1 MWRVRTLTFCSRGES
16 SPQTMKMTSE
26 AWYFRSFT
34 DVCLGHPFYSI
45 RLHFFSP
52 GPWCSLCEWLN
63 RLLYCFFDSRINVTG
78 KSVVFRAPIRLWEMR
93 STLAACR
100 LERGT
105 VSPAASVSDD
115 WVSGS
120 VVSSVLSAFI
130 SASPLRRR
138 REQRFDLS
146 LLGAPGSLLPA
157 TSVPVPQKIPTCAPL
172 GPPGVPVPFRAVGQG
187 PVMQECGF
195 AVKSASVIC
204 HCWAHHV
211 GHCLCLFRAAYF
223 REKNRNRWVIK

>member
-63 RLLYCFFDSRINVTG
+63 WPLYCFFDSRINLTG

-120 VVSSVLSAFI
+120 MVSSVLSSFT

-138 REQRFDLS
+138 REQWFDLS
-146 LLGAPGSLLPA
+146 LLGAPDSLLPGDLSSCASEDSHLCSSGA
-157 TSVPVPQKIPTCAPL
+157 TWHPCPLQGCWPRSCNARVWICCEISLRHLLSLLSPSSGPLSLLIPCRI
-172 GPPGVPVPFRAVGQG
+172 F
-187 PVMQECGF
+187 
-195 AVKSASVIC
+195 
-204 HCWAHHV
+204 
-211 GHCLCLFRAAYF
+211 
-223 REKNRNRWVIK
+223 